1 MSSRYKDL
9 RTLLHISEKDAKR
22 LYEERFNCKDAVR
35 LDFKIGEN
43 QAFYVMD
50 SAVYELIIRAME
62 LDRSIDQ
69 VMGML
74 PRRAISQYMDRCL
87 IDEIVLTNGIEGV
100 HSTRREID
108 DALEM
113 LAEKDKTGRFLGIV
127 EKYHALRTREQIPI
141 ETCADV
147 RALYNELVLDEV
159 VADDPSHAPDGQFF
173 RTGPVSV
180 LDPAQRPIHHGVE
193 PESKI
198 VELMN
203 RALAI
208 LGDSNISVLVRVS
221 VFHFMFVYIHPF
233 YDGNGR
239 TNRFISSYALSHSF
253 NPIVGYHLPY
263 SVKERIEK
271 YYKSFSL
278 CEHPLDRGDLTPFL
292 ISFSEL
298 VVDAMESMLDS
309 LQKSRAIR

>member
-43 QAFYVMD
+43 QASYVMD

-127 EKYHALRTREQIPI
+127 EKYHALKTRE
-141 ETCADV
+141 
-147 RALYNELVLDEV
+147 
-159 VADDPSHAPDGQFF
+159 
-173 RTGPVSV
+173 
-180 LDPAQRPIHHGVE
+180 
-193 PESKI
+193 
-198 VELMN
+198 
-203 RALAI
+203 
-208 LGDSNISVLVRVS
+208 
-221 VFHFMFVYIHPF
+221 
-233 YDGNGR
+233 
-239 TNRFISSYALSHSF
+239 
-253 NPIVGYHLPY
+253 
-263 SVKERIEK
+263 
-271 YYKSFSL
+271 
-278 CEHPLDRGDLTPFL
+278 
-292 ISFSEL
+292 
-298 VVDAMESMLDS
+298 
-309 LQKSRAIR
+309 

>member
-22 LYEERFNCKDAVR
+22 LYEERFNCKDAVW

-127 EKYHALRTREQIPI
+127 EKYHALKTRE
-141 ETCADV
+141 
-147 RALYNELVLDEV
+147 
-159 VADDPSHAPDGQFF
+159 
-173 RTGPVSV
+173 
-180 LDPAQRPIHHGVE
+180 
-193 PESKI
+193 
-198 VELMN
+198 
-203 RALAI
+203 
-208 LGDSNISVLVRVS
+208 
-221 VFHFMFVYIHPF
+221 
-233 YDGNGR
+233 
-239 TNRFISSYALSHSF
+239 
-253 NPIVGYHLPY
+253 
-263 SVKERIEK
+263 
-271 YYKSFSL
+271 
-278 CEHPLDRGDLTPFL
+278 
-292 ISFSEL
+292 
-298 VVDAMESMLDS
+298 
-309 LQKSRAIR
+309 

>member
-43 QAFYVMD
+43 QASYVMD

-62 LDRSIDQ
+62 LDRSIDR

-127 EKYHALRTREQIPI
+127 EKYHALKTRE
-141 ETCADV
+141 
-147 RALYNELVLDEV
+147 
-159 VADDPSHAPDGQFF
+159 
-173 RTGPVSV
+173 
-180 LDPAQRPIHHGVE
+180 
-193 PESKI
+193 
-198 VELMN
+198 
-203 RALAI
+203 
-208 LGDSNISVLVRVS
+208 
-221 VFHFMFVYIHPF
+221 
-233 YDGNGR
+233 
-239 TNRFISSYALSHSF
+239 
-253 NPIVGYHLPY
+253 
-263 SVKERIEK
+263 
-271 YYKSFSL
+271 
-278 CEHPLDRGDLTPFL
+278 
-292 ISFSEL
+292 
-298 VVDAMESMLDS
+298 
-309 LQKSRAIR
+309 

>member
-69 VMGML
+69 VVGML

-127 EKYHALRTREQIPI
+127 EKYHALKTRE
-141 ETCADV
+141 
-147 RALYNELVLDEV
+147 
-159 VADDPSHAPDGQFF
+159 
-173 RTGPVSV
+173 
-180 LDPAQRPIHHGVE
+180 
-193 PESKI
+193 
-198 VELMN
+198 
-203 RALAI
+203 
-208 LGDSNISVLVRVS
+208 
-221 VFHFMFVYIHPF
+221 
-233 YDGNGR
+233 
-239 TNRFISSYALSHSF
+239 
-253 NPIVGYHLPY
+253 
-263 SVKERIEK
+263 
-271 YYKSFSL
+271 
-278 CEHPLDRGDLTPFL
+278 
-292 ISFSEL
+292 
-298 VVDAMESMLDS
+298 
-309 LQKSRAIR
+309 

>member
-43 QAFYVMD
+43 QAFCVMD

-127 EKYHALRTREQIPI
+127 EKYHALKTRE
-141 ETCADV
+141 
-147 RALYNELVLDEV
+147 
-159 VADDPSHAPDGQFF
+159 
-173 RTGPVSV
+173 
-180 LDPAQRPIHHGVE
+180 
-193 PESKI
+193 
-198 VELMN
+198 
-203 RALAI
+203 
-208 LGDSNISVLVRVS
+208 
-221 VFHFMFVYIHPF
+221 
-233 YDGNGR
+233 
-239 TNRFISSYALSHSF
+239 
-253 NPIVGYHLPY
+253 
-263 SVKERIEK
+263 
-271 YYKSFSL
+271 
-278 CEHPLDRGDLTPFL
+278 
-292 ISFSEL
+292 
-298 VVDAMESMLDS
+298 
-309 LQKSRAIR
+309 